1 MSDAEL
7 AIKINAYLAAH
18 PYATR
23 TRIIRKCN
31 VSIDRCLRLHEAG
44 MITFPAA
51 LTPSQAATVGAR
63 RSPWRTDFK
72 LPGTPVFNAPE
83 RVEE

>member
-1 MSDAEL
+1 MTDAEL

-23 TRIIRKCN
+23 SSIIRKCN
-31 VSIDRCLRLHEAG
+31 VSLERCLRLHEAG

-51 LTPSQAATVGAR
+51 LTTSQAATIGAR

-72 LPGTPVFNAPE
+72 LPGTPVFNTPE
-83 RVEE
+83 RGEG